1 MVMKRCKYFLFIV
14 LLFCSFTGFAQN
26 QSFNFEH
33 LGTHEGLSQINV
45 LCIFQDSRGLMW
57 VGTMD
62 GLNRYD
68 GYNFTIYRN
77 DVHDDS
83 TIAGNYVTDI
93 AEDKDGNL
101 WVASLDGLSKFNRK
115 KERFTQFKHDNKNPE
130 SLSGNLVNKLAF
142 DSNGNLWIATQ
153 SGLDCF
159 VNGANQFRHY
169 THSNKNAGSISDN
182 DINCVFEDSGHNLWV
197 GTSTGGLNHFD
208 PQRGT
213 FIKNIN
219 RDVNGKITGA
229 HVNCITEDKNHHLWM
244 GTQSDGVVE
253 FNPAKGTF
261 RNFRHDPN
269 SGNSVPGNN
278 IYALGFDTHNNLWI
292 CADNGGFCIFN
303 DQTGKFAT
311 HKYDELDNN
320 SVNGNTIHAVC
331 KDRRGDMWLGAFS
344 GGISLL
350 KKSTESFTHYKHNS
364 FPNCLSN
371 NYVLALHE
379 DAKKN
384 IWIGTDGGGL
394 NKFDPITGTFT
405 VFKQQQPGKT
415 GIAGNYVLAVDED
428 SDGNLWVG
436 TWGDGISVMNKDGR
450 TFSYFKNNPA
460 NPNSLSGNEVYG
472 IMHTRDN
479 TEWIATFYNGLNRYD
494 KKTNT
499 FIHYK
504 HDANDI
510 KSIGSDKLSCMLEDN
525 KGNFWIG
532 TFDAG
537 LDLFDRKTRTFIHYR
552 HDENRNSI
560 SSNTVSDIIQD
571 KNGKIWL
578 CTYGGLDMFD
588 PETQKFTAYTKKDG
602 LPSDLVDAIQADDSG
617 KIWISSSA
625 GLSVFNP
632 VTKTFKNYTTE
643 DGLQGDEFKAHSAL
657 KARDGRLYFGG
668 INGFNS
674 FTPGQV
680 LNNQEFSPLV
690 LTSLQIFNKPVQIA
704 KNRWDRSPLKADISD
719 TKEISLSYSQS
730 VITLQYAALDFT
742 AIDKKHYA
750 YMLEG
755 FDKNWNDV
763 GARNSATYTNLPP
776 AKYTFKVKYKNSQ
789 GKWSPVVASIQITII
804 PPFYLTWWFKLT
816 VALVVIGGV
825 YGVFKYRIARVN
837 KQKRRLEKLVKER
850 TDSLEKMTINE
861 QKSRIEAENANKAKS
876 IFLATMSHEIRTP
889 MNGVIGMTSL
899 LANTQLSLE
908 QKEYTETIKTCG
920 EALLVV
926 INDILDFSKI
936 ESGSMELDAHDFD
949 LRGCVE
955 SVLDLFA
962 GKAAKIDLVYQIDSS
977 VPPQIIGDQ
986 LRLRQ
991 ILINLVSN
999 AMKFTK
1005 TGEVFIS
1012 VYVESRENDD
1022 LVLLF
1027 KILDTGI
1034 GIPEDKL
1041 NKLFKAFS
1049 QVDSSTTRK
1058 YGGTGLGLAIS
1069 EKLVKLMGGEIDVE
1083 SKVGVGTTFSFTIK
1097 TKVGVQPRRN
1107 YVQLNMED
1115 ITNKHVLVVDDNP
1128 TNRNILETQLKQW
1141 NLVPLMA
1148 ESGEQALMILSLKQA
1163 VDLVI
1168 TDMNMPGMDGVEL
1181 AQSIKQ
1187 NHPDLPMI
1195 LLSSGN
1201 EQSKYSD
1208 NLFKAIL
1215 IKPTK
1220 QLVLQNHVIE
1230 LLKTHNRLAKEV
1242 EAAKPPFS
1250 TDFALQY
1257 PMSILIAEDNLINQK
1272 LATHILSKLGYPAD
1286 IANNGREAA
1295 DAVMNKRYDLI
1306 LMDVQMPE
1314 MDGLEATRFIRE
1326 HAEQQPVIIATT
1338 ANAMS
1343 DDRQICLSAGMD
1355 DYLAKP
1361 MKLQD
1366 IMGVLERWGGK
1377 IKDSEKAI
1385 VNKN

>member
-1 MVMKRCKYFLFIV
+1 MKTRKYYLFI
-14 LLFCSFTGFAQN
+14 LLLLKSFTGFAQN

-33 LGTHEGLSQINV
+33 MGTHEGLSQINV
-45 LCIFQDSRGLMW
+45 LSIFQDSRGFIW
-57 VGTMD
+57 VGTTD

-68 GYNFTIYRN
+68 GYNFAIYRSDAKDN
-77 DVHDDS
+77 
-83 TIAGNYVTDI
+83 TAITGNYINDI
-93 AEDKDGNL
+93 TEDKEGNL
-101 WVASLDGLSKFNRK
+101 WIATLDGLSKYDRK
-115 KERFTQFKHDNKNPE
+115 KESFTQYKHDYKNSE
-130 SLSGNLVNKLAF
+130 SLSSNLVDKLTF
-142 DSNGNLWIATQ
+142 DSNGNLWLATENG
-153 SGLDCF
+153 GLDCF
-159 VNGANQFRHY
+159 SPKTNKFRHY
-169 THSNKNAGSISDN
+169 VHSDRDANSISDN
-182 DINCVFEDSGHNLWV
+182 SINCVFEDSAHNLWV

-208 PQRGT
+208 PETGNFT
-213 FIKNIN
+213 KLVN
-219 RDVNGKITGA
+219 RDEKGKIAGK
-229 HVNCITEDKNHHLWM
+229 HISCIIEGKNHHLWM
-244 GTQSDGVVE
+244 GTQDDGVVE
-253 FNPAKGTF
+253 FDPGKGTF
-261 RNFRHDPN
+261 KTYRHDPN
-269 SGNSVPGNN
+269 SANSVPGNN
-278 IYALGFDTHNNLWI
+278 VYALGFDSHDNLWI

-303 DQTGKFAT
+303 NQTGKFAT
-311 HKYDELDNN
+311 YKYDELDNN
-320 SVNGNTIHAVC
+320 SINGNTIHAVC
-331 KDRRGDMWLGAFS
+331 KDKRGDMWLGAFS

-350 KKSTESFTHYKHNS
+350 KKTTESFTHYKHNS
-364 FPNCLSN
+364 LANCLSN
-371 NYVLALHE
+371 NYVLTLYE

-384 IWIGTDGGGL
+384 IWVGTDGGGL
-394 NKFDPITGTFT
+394 NKFDPVTGKFT
-405 VFKQQQPGKT
+405 VFKQQQAGKT
-415 GIAGNYVLAVDED
+415 GIAGNYVLTVAGDND
-428 SDGNLWVG
+428 DGSLWIG
-436 TWGDGISVMNKDGR
+436 TWGDGISVMNKDDHTIR
-450 TFSYFKNNPA
+450 YFKNNPA
-460 NPNSLSGNEVYG
+460 DPKSLSGDQVYG
-472 IMHTRDN
+472 ITQTRDK
-479 TEWIATFYNGLNRYD
+479 TMWIATFYNGLNSYD

-499 FIHYK
+499 FTRYR
-504 HDANDI
+504 HDAGNPA
-510 KSIGSDKLSCMLEDN
+510 SISSDKLSSMFEDAQ
-525 KGNFWIG
+525 GNFWIG
-532 TFDAG
+532 TFDSG
-537 LDLFDRKTRTFIHYR
+537 FNLFDRKTNTFTSFR
-552 HDENRNSI
+552 HDEKRNSLI
-560 SSNTVSDIIQD
+560 NNTVQDIMQD
-571 KNGKIWL
+571 SNGKLWL
-578 CTYGGLDMFD
+578 CTFGGLNLFD
-588 PETQKFTAYTKKDG
+588 PATKHFTAYTKKDG
-602 LPSDLVDAIQADDSG
+602 LPSNLIYAAKEDNAG
-617 KIWISSSA
+617 KIWVSSSA

-643 DGLQGDEFKAHSAL
+643 DGLQGDEFKPHSAL
-657 KARDGRLYFGG
+657 KTREGKLYFGG

-680 LNNQEFSPLV
+680 LNSEEFSPLV
-690 LTSLQIFNKPVQIA
+690 LTALQIFNKPVQIA
-704 KNRWDRSPLKADISD
+704 KGRWDGSPLKVNIAN
-719 TKEISLSYSQS
+719 TKAISLSYDQS

-742 AIDKKHYA
+742 AADKKHYA
-750 YMLEG
+750 YMLDG
-755 FDKNWNDV
+755 FDKTWNDV
-763 GARNSATYTNLPP
+763 GSRNSATYTNLPP
-776 AKYTFKVKYKNSQ
+776 AKYTFKVRYQNPQ
-789 GKWSPVVASIQITII
+789 GKWSPVVTSIQITVV
-804 PPFYLTWWFKLT
+804 PPFWLTWWFKLLAAVT
-816 VALVVIGGV
+816 VVGGV
-825 YGVFKYRIARVN
+825 YAIFRYRISRVN
-837 KQKRRLEKLVKER
+837 KQKHMLEKLVKER
-850 TDSLEKMTINE
+850 TVSLAEMTANEK
-861 QKSRIEAENANKAKS
+861 QSRIEAENANKAKS

-899 LANTQLSLE
+899 LANTQQSME
-908 QKEYTETIKTCG
+908 QKEYTETIKNCG

-936 ESGSMELDAHDFD
+936 ESGSMELDVHDFD

-977 VPPQIIGDQ
+977 VPPQVIGDQ

-1012 VYVESRENDD
+1012 VKLESRKDDD

-1083 SKVGVGTTFSFTIK
+1083 SKVGIGTTFSFTIK
-1097 TKVGVQPRRN
+1097 SKVGVQPRRN
-1107 YVQLNMED
+1107 YVQLNMEE

-1141 NLVPLMA
+1141 NLVPVMA
-1148 ESGEQALMILSLKQA
+1148 ESGEQALMILSLKQP

-1187 NHPDLPMI
+1187 THPDLPLI

-1215 IKPTK
+1215 VKPTK
-1220 QLVLQNHVIE
+1220 QLVLQNHVID

-1242 EAAKPPFS
+1242 ELAKPSFSIDFAAK
-1250 TDFALQY
+1250 Y

-1272 LATHILSKLGYPAD
+1272 LASHILTKLGYQVD
-1286 IANNGREAA
+1286 IANNGREAV
-1295 DAVMNKRYDLI
+1295 DAVMAKKYDVI

-1314 MDGLEATRFIRE
+1314 MDGLEATRFIRSNVKL
-1326 HAEQQPVIIATT
+1326 QPIIIATT

-1343 DDRQICLSAGMD
+1343 DDRQICLNAGMD

-1366 IMGVLERWGGK
+1366 IMGVLEKWGGK
-1377 IKDSEKAI
+1377 IKNTVQ
-1385 VNKN
+1385 VN

>member
-1 MVMKRCKYFLFIV
+1 MKIRKYY
-14 LLFCSFTGFAQN
+14 LLLLLLLPSILGFAQS

-33 LGTHEGLSQINV
+33 MGTHEGLSQINV
-45 LCIFQDSRGLMW
+45 LSIFQDSRGFIW
-57 VGTMD
+57 VGTTD

-77 DVHDDS
+77 DAKDNT
-83 TIAGNYVTDI
+83 TITGNYINDI
-93 AEDKDGNL
+93 TEDKDGDL
-101 WVASLDGLSKFNRK
+101 WIATLDGLSKYDRK
-115 KERFTQFKHDNKNPE
+115 AESFKQYKHDYKNHE
-130 SLSGNLVNKLAF
+130 SLSSNLVDKLTF
-142 DSNGNLWIATQ
+142 DSKGNLWLATEGG
-153 SGLDCF
+153 GLDCF
-159 VNGANQFRHY
+159 NLNTNKFRHY
-169 THSNKNAGSISDN
+169 VHSVHDPNSISDN
-182 DINCVFEDSGHNLWV
+182 NINCVFEDSADNLWV
-197 GTSTGGLNHFD
+197 GTSTGGLNLFD
-208 PQRGT
+208 PGADNFVKLVNKDEKGKKTGT
-213 FIKNIN
+213 HIS
-219 RDVNGKITGA
+219 
-229 HVNCITEDKNHHLWM
+229 CIIEDKNHHLWM
-244 GTQSDGVVE
+244 GTEQDGVVE
-253 FNPAKGTF
+253 FDPQNGTF
-261 RNFRHDPN
+261 KNFRHDPN
-269 SGNSVPGNN
+269 STNSVPGNN
-278 IYALGFDTHNNLWI
+278 IYALGFDSHDNLWV
-292 CADNGGFCIFN
+292 CADNGGFSILN
-303 DQTGKFAT
+303 NQTGRFAIY
-311 HKYDELDNN
+311 KYDELDNN

-331 KDRRGDMWLGAFS
+331 KDKRGNMWLGAFS

-364 FPNCLSN
+364 LANCLSN
-371 NYVLALHE
+371 NYVLALYE
-379 DAKKN
+379 DTKN
-384 IWIGTDGGGL
+384 YVWVGTDGGGL
-394 NKFDPITGTFT
+394 NKFDPVTGKFT
-405 VFKQQQPGKT
+405 VFKHQAGKA
-415 GIAGNYVLAVDED
+415 GVAGNYVLTVAGDKD
-428 SDGNLWVG
+428 DGSLWVG
-436 TWGDGISVMNKDGR
+436 TWGDGISVMDKDDR
-450 TFSYFKNNPA
+450 TVRYFKNNPA
-460 NPNSLSGNEVYG
+460 DPNSLSGDQVYG
-472 IMHTRDN
+472 ITQTRDK
-479 TEWIATFYNGLNRYD
+479 TMWIATFYNGLNSYD
-494 KKTNT
+494 KRTNT
-499 FIHYK
+499 FKHYR
-504 HDANDI
+504 HNANNPR
-510 KSIGSDKLSCMLEDN
+510 SISSDKLSSMLEDD

-537 LDLFDRKTRTFIHYR
+537 FNLLDRKTNTFTSFR
-552 HDENRNSI
+552 HIENQNSL
-560 SSNTVSDIIQD
+560 SNNTVQDIMQD
-571 KNGKIWL
+571 RSGKLWL
-578 CTYGGLDMFD
+578 STFGGLNLFD
-588 PETQKFTAYTKKDG
+588 PVTKHFTVYNKKDG
-602 LPSDLVDAIQADDSG
+602 LPSNLIYAAKEDDYG
-617 KIWISSSA
+617 NIWLSSSA

-632 VTKTFKNYTTE
+632 VTRTFKNYTTE
-643 DGLQGDEFKAHSAL
+643 DGLQADEFKPHSAL
-657 KARDGRLYFGG
+657 KTREGKLYFGG

-674 FTPGQV
+674 FAPAQV
-680 LNNQEFSPLV
+680 LNSQDFSPVV
-690 LTSLQIFNKPVQIA
+690 LTALQIFNKPVQIA
-704 KNRWDRSPLKADISD
+704 KKRWDRSPLKEDIAD
-719 TKEISLSYSQS
+719 TKAISLSYDQS

-742 AIDKKHYA
+742 ATDKKHYA
-750 YMLEG
+750 YMLDG
-755 FDKNWNDV
+755 FDKTWNDV
-763 GARNSATYTNLPP
+763 GPRNSATYTNLPP
-776 AKYTFKVKYKNSQ
+776 GDYTFKVKYKNSQ
-789 GKWSPVVASIQITII
+789 GKWSPLATSIQISII
-804 PPFYLTWWFKLT
+804 PPFYLTWWFRLT
-816 VALVVIGGV
+816 AALALIGGV
-825 YGVFKYRIARVN
+825 YGIFRYRIARVN
-837 KQKRRLEKLVKER
+837 KQNHRLERLVKER

-899 LANTQLSLE
+899 LANTQQTME

-1012 VYVESRENDD
+1012 VNVESREDNDV
-1022 LVLLF
+1022 VLLF

-1097 TKVGVQPRRN
+1097 TKVGVQTKRN
-1107 YVQLNMED
+1107 YVQLNVED

-1128 TNRNILETQLKQW
+1128 TNRSILETQLKQW
-1141 NLVPLMA
+1141 DLVPVMA
-1148 ESGEQALMILSLKQA
+1148 ESGEQALIILSLKQP

-1168 TDMNMPGMDGVEL
+1168 TDMNMPGMDGIEL
-1181 AQSIKQ
+1181 AQAIKQ
-1187 NHPDLPMI
+1187 THPDLPMI
-1195 LLSSGN
+1195 LLSSGH

-1208 NLFKAIL
+1208 NLFEAIL

-1220 QLVLQNHVIE
+1220 QLVLQTHVIE
-1230 LLKTHNRLAKEV
+1230 LLNTHNRLVKEV
-1242 EAAKPPFS
+1242 AAPKSPFS
-1250 TDFALQY
+1250 TEFAMKY

-1295 DAVMNKRYDLI
+1295 NAVMNQRYDLV

-1366 IMGVLERWGGK
+1366 IMEMLEKWGQK
-1377 IKDSEKAI
+1377 LVRTEKTI
-1385 VNKN
+1385 